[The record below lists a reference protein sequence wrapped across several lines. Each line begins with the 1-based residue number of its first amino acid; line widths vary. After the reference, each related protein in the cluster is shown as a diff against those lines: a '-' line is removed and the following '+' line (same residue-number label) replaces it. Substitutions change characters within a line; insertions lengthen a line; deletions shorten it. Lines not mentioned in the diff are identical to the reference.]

1 MTQTDP
7 LEGNDDVAVP
17 IARYVAG
24 LTYDD
29 IDEANR
35 EAVKRLTLDCLGA
48 AVAAAFEP
56 GVVELRELVT
66 EWGGREDATLIQ
78 SGVRVPAHHAVAVN
92 STASRALE
100 IDDVHETAVIHTSAT
115 IVPVALAM
123 AERSS
128 EPVSGKELIAAVAA
142 GIEIAN
148 RISLAS
154 RVSSDESFRVR
165 RWSSTNLVAT
175 LAGALTAAKVAR
187 ADAATTL
194 HAFGYGYSNAAA
206 TKQGLA
212 DQALSVRVQHGVC
225 SANGVVAA
233 ELALKGLTAPIH
245 PLEGT
250 YGFYRS
256 FWDGEYDRNVILDGL
271 GERMTITDVSIKP
284 YPCCK
289 FTHTAVAAAIAAG
302 RDPRFDVKKVRRVVV
317 TLDSEEYFSVVCTPL
332 DVKQHPSTTVQAQ
345 FSMPY
350 CAAVGMT
357 RGNVGFADLLPP
369 FVGTSEVMRLASITD
384 CVLSENAAELRGVFP
399 SAARIDV
406 QLADGTEIATRATSA
421 PGHPESPFNWD
432 DQIEKFRVC
441 CAYPSTPPPAGQID
455 ELADL
460 TRNLEDV
467 EDVREFARLL
477 AW

>member
-1 MTQTDP
+1 
-7 LEGNDDVAVP
+7 
-17 IARYVAG
+17 
-24 LTYDD
+24 
-29 IDEANR
+29 
-35 EAVKRLTLDCLGA
+35 
-48 AVAAAFEP
+48 
-56 GVVELRELVT
+56 
-66 EWGGREDATLIQ
+66 
-78 SGVRVPAHHAVAVN
+78 
-92 STASRALE
+92 
-100 IDDVHETAVIHTSAT
+100 
-115 IVPVALAM
+115 
-123 AERSS
+123 
-128 EPVSGKELIAAVAA
+128 
-142 GIEIAN
+142 
-148 RISLAS
+148 
-154 RVSSDESFRVR
+154 
-165 RWSSTNLVAT
+165 
-175 LAGALTAAKVAR
+175 
-187 ADAATTL
+187 
-194 HAFGYGYSNAAA
+194 
-206 TKQGLA
+206 
-212 DQALSVRVQHGVC
+212 
-225 SANGVVAA
+225 
-233 ELALKGLTAPIH
+233 
-245 PLEGT
+245 
-250 YGFYRS
+250 
-256 FWDGEYDRNVILDGL
+256 
-271 GERMTITDVSIKP
+271 
-284 YPCCK
+284 
-289 FTHTAVAAAIAAG
+289 
-302 RDPRFDVKKVRRVVV
+302 VRRVVV